1 MPGQP
6 KPPQLNRTKGVIVGD
21 DVRTLFEYARK
32 HKFAI
37 PAINVTSSSTTV
49 AALEAAQNLK
59 APIILQVS
67 SGGSAFFAGKGVK
80 LGKHEAMVEGS
91 VAAANFIR
99 SIAPSYGVPVVLHSD
114 HCHPEDLPWL
124 DGMLDADI
132 AHRGPDGKGEPL
144 FSSHMIDLS
153 ELADEENIKTTRQY
167 LEKSVKAGTW
177 LEMEIGVTGGEEDG
191 KNNEKNTKLY
201 TNPKDIWDVY
211 RQLSEVSKN
220 FSIAAAFGNVHG
232 VYKVGA
238 VKLRPWLLGK
248 HQKYIKAKLEK
259 GADAQVE
266 GAEIPDEQDLHPEPE
281 DPNEDPE
288 KKNPVF
294 FVFHGGSGSAKG
306 EFLTA
311 IGHGVVKV
319 NLDTDMQF
327 AYCDAVRDYM
337 VYNLQRLETPVG
349 TRKDPNGP
357 PNKNFFDP
365 RKWMRE
371 AEKSMVKRVEE
382 ALKDFNA
389 AGKWETS

>member
-80 LGKHEAMVEGS
+80 LGKHEAMVQGS
-91 VAAANFIR
+91 VAAAHFIR
-99 SIAPSYGVPVVLHSD
+99 LIAPSYGVPVVLHSD

-132 AHRGPDGKGEPL
+132 AHKGEKGEPL

-153 ELADEENIKTTRQY
+153 ELADKENIKTTRQY
-167 LEKSVKAGTW
+167 LEKSVEAGTW

-191 KNNEKNTKLY
+191 KKGGDKKLY
-201 TNPKDIWDVY
+201 TNPKDIWAVY
-211 RQLSEVSKN
+211 SQLSEESNN

-232 VYKVGA
+232 VYKPGA

-259 GADAQVE
+259 GANADVE
-266 GAEIPDEQDLHPEPE
+266 GAEIPDEQDLHPDPE

-294 FVFHGGSGSAKG
+294 FVFHGGSGSAKE

-357 PNKNFFDP
+357 PNKNLFDP

-371 AEKSMVKRVEE
+371 AEVSMRKRVEM
-382 ALKDFNA
+382 ALNDFNA

>member
-59 APIILQVS
+59 APMILQVS

-80 LGKHEAMVEGS
+80 LGKHEAMVQGA
-91 VAAANFIR
+91 VAAAHFIR

-132 AHRGPDGKGEPL
+132 AHKEEKGEPL

-153 ELADEENIKTTRQY
+153 ELEKEENISTTEKY
-167 LEKSVKAGTW
+167 LQKSVKAGTW
-177 LEMEIGVTGGEEDG
+177 LEMEIGITGGEEDG
-191 KNNEKNTKLY
+191 KNNEGKNSALY
-201 TNPKDIWDVY
+201 TDP
-211 RQLSEVSKN
+211 EVIYEIYHRLLKISPN

-232 VYKVGA
+232 VYKPGA

-248 HQKYIKAKLEK
+248 HQKYVKGKLEK
-259 GADAQVE
+259 GHEADVP
-266 GAEIPDEQDLHPEPE
+266 GAVIPDEEDLQPEKD

-294 FVFHGGSGSAKG
+294 FVFHGGSGSAKE

-327 AYCDAVRDYM
+327 AYCDAIRDYM
-337 VYNLQRLETPVG
+337 VYNLQRLEKPVG
-349 TRKDPNGP
+349 TKKDPNGP
-357 PNKNFFDP
+357 PNKSLFDP
-365 RKWMRE
+365 RKWLRE
-371 AEKSMVKRVEE
+371 AEVSMRKRVEV
-382 ALKDFNA
+382 ALEDFNT